1 MSRKKSFYFSLKKIK
16 LPHFNFSKLKN
27 LKIKFPSVT
36 LMNVRRVFWV
46 AMGIL
51 GSLLLASLVILAVR
65 IANFSAADN
74 REVSLSSKIHD
85 DQVDLFDVQYT
96 NANGQIT
103 VAGMDGE
110 KVLAHGTK
118 VEYTIRIRN
127 TDSVAIDY
135 CLGTD
140 LVQDSKYALPI
151 VVRMLDPEDNYILG
165 NEKTWVSLDELEQ
178 INYRHTLMSGEAA
191 EYVFQWKWPYESG
204 DDEYDTFLG
213 NLTQDVSLQISLS
226 VSATANTGIYANGGW
241 IKSGAIYNIA
251 LILLAILL
259 LASMILLLLTVL
271 RRKVIPAIVEVL
283 APQEPEPEL
292 TPVIP
297 QPRPLKER
305 ATGRVV
311 SVNLDVLQK
320 HFIDG
325 DEVSLRIMKRKGL
338 LPKNTVRM
346 KVLAN
351 NGDKLDKQL
360 TVCTQGISS
369 QARKIIIEAGGTVV
383 ITKD

>member
-1 MSRKKSFYFSLKKIK
+1 
-16 LPHFNFSKLKN
+16 
-27 LKIKFPSVT
+27 
-36 LMNVRRVFWV
+36 MNVRHVFWV

-85 DQVDLFDVQYT
+85 DQVDLFDVQYS
-96 NANGQIT
+96 NASGQIT
-103 VAGMDGE
+103 VAGMDGD
-110 KVLAHGTK
+110 KVLAPGTK

-140 LVQDSKYALPI
+140 LVQDAQYPLPI
-151 VVRMLDPEDNYILG
+151 VVRLLDPEDNYILG
-165 NEKTWVSLDELEQ
+165 NEKTWASLEELEQ
-178 INYRHTLMSGEAA
+178 ISYRHTLMSGEAA

-213 NLTQDVSLQISLS
+213 NLTEDVCLQVSLS

-251 LILLAILL
+251 LALLAILL
-259 LASMILLLLTVL
+259 LAAIILLLLTVL

-283 APQEPEPEL
+283 APKEPDPEP
-292 TPVIP
+292 VAVAVH
-297 QPRPLKER
+297 QARPLKER
-305 ATGRVV
+305 AIGRVA

-325 DEVSLRIMKRKGL
+325 DEVSLRVMKRKGL
-338 LPKNTVRM
+338 LPKNAVRM

-351 NGDKLDKQL
+351 NGDKLDKRL
-360 TVCTQGISS
+360 TVRTQAISA
-369 QARKIIIEAGGTVV
+369 QARKIITEAGGTV
-383 ITKD
+383 IISKD